1 MKQPSH
7 QRTDLTYAQLR
18 EQSRLMISEELPV
31 RYHGAVTFDD
41 ITGRAL
47 AQLSRWEAHP
57 DRRVMWSW
65 QQWASR
71 YAAIYPK
78 RFELTIWFHSKL
90 CSVSLGRPTWG
101 AGKLRL
107 DMIESSPER
116 TPLSG
121 NTVNLTVTAAKAYA
135 RMIGASQIRIMNP
148 INSKVRSHYESQGF
162 SYIGGKSDY
171 CIMELS

>member
-18 EQSRLMISEELPV
+18 EQSRLKSLDKMPLHIQE
-31 RYHGAVTFDD
+31 AVTLDD

-47 AQLSRWEAHP
+47 GQLSQWETHP

-65 QQWASR
+65 SEWASHYVR
-71 YAAIYPK
+71 VYPK
-78 RFELTIWFHSKL
+78 RFELTIWFHSML

-107 DMIESSPER
+107 DFIESSPDK
-116 TPLSG
+116 TPLTG
-121 NTVNLTVTAAKAYA
+121 QTVKLTVLVAETYA
-135 RMIGASQIRIMNP
+135 DIIGAEQIRIMKPVN
-148 INSKVRSHYESQGF
+148 NRVRSHYEAAGF
-162 SYIGGKSDY
+162 TYVGGKSDY
-171 CIMELS
+171 CVKDLI

>member
-7 QRTDLTYAQLR
+7 QLADSTYAQLR
-18 EQSRLMISEELPV
+18 EQSRNMITEELPL
-31 RYHGAVTFDD
+31 RYRESITFDD
-41 ITGRAL
+41 ITGRAI
-47 AQLSRWEAHP
+47 AQLSRWEVHP

-78 RFELTIWFHSKL
+78 RFELTIWFHSML

-107 DMIESSPER
+107 DMIESSPEK

-121 NTVNLTVTAAKAYA
+121 NTVSLTVTAAQAYA
-135 RMIGASQIRIMNP
+135 RTIGASQIRIMNP
-148 INSKVRSHYESQGF
+148 INSKVRSHYESLGF
-162 SYIGGKSDY
+162 TYVGGKSDY
-171 CIMELS
+171 CIKDLA

>member
-18 EQSRLMISEELPV
+18 EQSRAQATSKMPLRLQESVKL
-31 RYHGAVTFDD
+31 DD
-41 ITGRAL
+41 ITGRAM
-47 AQLSRWEAHP
+47 AQLSRWETHP

-71 YAAIYPK
+71 YATIYPK
-78 RFELTIWFHSKL
+78 RFELTIWFHSML

-107 DMIESSPER
+107 DFIESSPEK
-116 TPLSG
+116 TPLTG
-121 NTVNLTVTAAKAYA
+121 NTAQLTVIAAEAYA
-135 RMIGASQIRIMNP
+135 INIGAQQVRIMNP
-148 INSKVRSHYESQGF
+148 INNKVRSHYESLG
-162 SYIGGKSDY
+162 YLYVGGKSNFCTKDL
-171 CIMELS
+171 I